1 LGLKAIALRGGA
13 VFVLDD
19 RLEADS
25 VPMGA
30 RDGCLVR
37 LFRDA
42 RYPWLMV
49 IPAMGTFR
57 EWWELAPDQRA
68 AVDGV
73 LADCARV
80 VAALP
85 GVEKTNLASLG
96 NVVPQLHWHVVGRRA
111 GDPAWPGPV
120 WGHGM
125 PHAYEVT
132 EQAARIAH
140 LRTELRLEP

>member
-1 LGLKAIALRGGA
+1 
-13 VFVLDD
+13 VFVLDE

-25 VPMGA
+25 APVGA

-42 RYPWLMV
+42 RYPWLLV
-49 IPAMGTFR
+49 IPAMGDFR

-68 AVDGV
+68 AVDQV
-73 LADCARV
+73 LADGARV
-80 VAALP
+80 LAALP

-96 NVVPQLHWHVVGRRA
+96 NMVPQLHWHVVGRRA

-120 WGHGM
+120 WGRGT
-125 PHAYEVT
+125 PIPYEP
-132 EQAARIAH
+132 ERQAALTAQ
-140 LRTELRLEP
+140 LRSALRLDPPAGIGPTQAPA